1 MSERV
6 RYFASCAATSIP
18 KTAPVYGADR
28 IMHSTGGAGSR
39 TAANCGRELGPAHEF
54 PTRCGAFVI
63 PGCVGREADQS
74 QAPGVAGGGGLRD
87 GKCPGSAGKPAASG
101 GRLIRRTRRK
111 SYGRQIIAGGGRHG
125 VTAPRSPRPRTT
137 QKSPRFTEPGSC
149 PPRPAHPRPQT
160 KLYRIAGGT
169 GTAAI
174 LILGYMFH
182 EDESSCLRFMSAQG
196 HLPTG
201 APRAEEY
208 VTVDT
213 QEGTIRGR
221 LAQTYTGKP
230 MFRFEGIPY
239 AEPPKW
245 DLRFQAPQNETLKAV
260 VVWIHGGCFTS
271 SSGTSGVPYYFVDS
285 GVIFVTFN
293 YRLGIFGFLSTGD
306 EVVPGNMGLKDQV
319 EALRWVQRNIAVF
332 GGDPQRVTI
341 LGGSAGS
348 ASVQYHLLS
357 PMSKGLFKNAIAMS
371 GSALNPW
378 AFSKN
383 PSDRAI
389 RYAKT
394 LGYNGTTSTELLEFL
409 KTIEARTLVVDRNS
423 ALSEEDSVSLFTCVW
438 APSIEPE
445 NDSAFLTEEPQKI
458 IAEGRFNK
466 VPFMTGALDL
476 EQLRQTQK
484 YGVLYTEEQV
494 SNLNEN
500 FEEIVG
506 CDIRLPTKEER
517 LEGARAVKQFYY
529 NGSDITLDDSYTT
542 ALFDSHLF
550 FVEGVDGMVRSM
562 ARYSTEPIY
571 YYQFSFKG
579 PLSAY
584 PHGAGASHGD
594 DLNYLFN
601 RNTVEA
607 NSTSGIIQAQMTQMW
622 VNFAKYDNPTPEVT
636 SLVPLTW
643 KQYDESTQF
652 YLQITSPL
660 SNGTNVFGPYM
671 KFWHD
676 LLPLS

>member
-1 MSERV
+1 M
-6 RYFASCAATSIP
+6 
-18 KTAPVYGADR
+18 
-28 IMHSTGGAGSR
+28 
-39 TAANCGRELGPAHEF
+39 ELSVLF
-54 PTRCGAFVI
+54 RL
-63 PGCVGREADQS
+63 
-74 QAPGVAGGGGLRD
+74 VAVLHL
-87 GKCPGSAGKPAASG
+87 SLLTFS
-101 GRLIRRTRRK
+101 
-111 SYGRQIIAGGGRHG
+111 
-125 VTAPRSPRPRTT
+125 VT
-137 QKSPRFTEPGSC
+137 
-149 PPRPAHPRPQT
+149 
-160 KLYRIAGGT
+160 
-169 GTAAI
+169 
-174 LILGYMFH
+174 
-182 EDESSCLRFMSAQG
+182 
-196 HLPTG
+196 
-201 APRAEEY
+201 AEEY

-221 LAQTYTGKP
+221 LAETYTGKP

-245 DLRFQAPQNETLKAV
+245 DLRFQPPVRKAAWSGVLDTLAASSKCTQYSKYATGFEDCLFINVYGPGAPQNETLKAV

-484 YGVLYTEEQV
+484 NGVLSTEEQV

-594 DLNYLFN
+594 DLNHLFN